1 MNVIQ
6 KLLNLIIPPQQKPL
20 PAGMYEFHTEADAE
34 KQYRLHLR
42 IENDGGGLL
51 VVNASTV
58 LHLNQTA
65 AEFAYHFIQNTPEDT
80 AIDAVS
86 RRYNVNR
93 DQARSDY
100 LVLKDQLEILTTT
113 EDLDPETFLGLDRSQ
128 PYQNLSTPIRLDC
141 ALTYQCSDG
150 TRDEISPEN
159 RVRRELVTEEWQYIL
174 TKAWT
179 AGVPHILFT
188 GGEPTLRPDLP
199 ELIKK
204 AEALGQVTGL
214 LTDGLRLSERDYLHQ
229 LLSAGL
235 DHLML
240 VLSPSDEQSWEA
252 LRDALAEDIF
262 ITAHITL
269 TPHNRADLFP
279 VIDRLQKMG
288 VPALSFST
296 TDAALAA
303 DLQAARDYATG
314 KGIKLV
320 WDMPVPYSQLN
331 PVSLELIESGES
343 VQGAG
348 TAWLYVEPD
357 GDVLPAQG
365 IVTVLGNLTVDPW
378 ETVLA
383 NARKYANAG

>member
-1 MNVIQ
+1 MNAFQ
-6 KLLNLIIPPQQKPL
+6 KLLNLIFPPQQKPL
-20 PAGMYEFHTEADAE
+20 PAGMYEFHTTAEAE
-34 KQYRLHLR
+34 KQYRMHLR
-42 IENDGGGLL
+42 LENDGSGLL

-65 AEFAYHFIQNTPEDT
+65 AEFAYHLIQQTPEDA
-80 AIDAVS
+80 AIQSVS
-86 RRYNVNR
+86 QRYNVSR
-93 DQARSDY
+93 DQAREDY
-100 LVLKDQLEILTTT
+100 YELREQLETLAAT

-128 PYQNLSTPIRLDC
+128 PHQNLSAPIRLDC

-150 TRDEISPEN
+150 TRNESAPED
-159 RVRRELVTEEWQYIL
+159 RVRRELVTEEWQEIL
-174 TKAWT
+174 TKAWA

-214 LTDGLRLSERDYLHQ
+214 LTDGLRLTERDYLHH
-229 LLSAGL
+229 LLAAGL
-235 DHLML
+235 DHLMIML
-240 VLSPSDEQSWEA
+240 DPAEEQSWEA
-252 LRDALAEDIF
+252 VRDALAEDIY
-262 ITAHITL
+262 ITVHLTL

-288 VPALSFST
+288 VPALSFSAI
-296 TDAALAA
+296 DVALAA

-314 KGIKLV
+314 KGFKLV

-331 PVSLELIESGES
+331 PVSMELVESGEH
-343 VQGAG
+343 VPGAG

-365 IVTVLGNLTVDPW
+365 VVTVLGNLTADPW
-378 ETVLA
+378 EKILA
-383 NARKYANAG
+383 NAREYANAG